1 MSQLKKSSSKA
12 SVFAVLQQLLPA
24 FLFFSL
30 FAAVGIL
37 HVSSR
42 VLVVRSGY
50 KLSDLQNDNRQ
61 LVREHDRLRL
71 ELATLKNPMRLEQL
85 ARRDLQ
91 MAPPAP
97 GTVITL
103 AAPRLGRKPGTE
115 VRPDARE
122 AVARAERNAP

>member
-1 MSQLKKSSSKA
+1 MSVVKKSSKA
-12 SVFAVLQQLLPA
+12 SLLSVLWQLLPA
-24 FLFFSL
+24 FLVCSL

-50 KLSDLQNDNRQ
+50 KLSDVQNENRQ

-85 ARRDLQ
+85 ARNDLK
-91 MAPPAP
+91 MTPPPP
-97 GTVITL
+97 GTVISL
-103 AAPRLGRKPGTE
+103 VPRLGRKPSNE
-115 VRPDARE
+115 VRPDAQGS
-122 AVARAERNAP
+122 VARADRNAP